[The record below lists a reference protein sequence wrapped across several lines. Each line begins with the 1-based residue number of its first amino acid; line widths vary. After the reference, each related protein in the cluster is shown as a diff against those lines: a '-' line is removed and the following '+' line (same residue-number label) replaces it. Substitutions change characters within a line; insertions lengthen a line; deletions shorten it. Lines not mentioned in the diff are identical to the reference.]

1 MIKVDLHSHSTFS
14 DGILS
19 PTKMVELAK
28 ENGAKYYA
36 LTDHDTISGLEEAEL
51 ASKIHNL
58 NFIPGIEL
66 STNYNNES
74 IHILG
79 FFKDNSYKSSEFI
92 SFLDEIK
99 NKRLIRAK
107 KMVEKL
113 REHFKIELNY
123 DNLLKRGKDVVARP
137 HIAEEIIKSGYP
149 FTKNQIFDYFIGND
163 CKAYVPTT
171 KISPMEGIKMLHK
184 FNALAFLA
192 HPVLIKK
199 TPLDEFLSMGLDG
212 IEAIY
217 FQNSKEQEA
226 SLLEF
231 VNNNNLLTSCGSD
244 CHGDFINDKRHG
256 IVGTMEM
263 KELYLERFLEK
274 LGG

>member
-149 FTKNQIFDYFIGND
+149 FTKNQIFDAVW
-163 CKAYVPTT
+163 K
-171 KISPMEGIKMLHK
+171 E
-184 FNALAFLA
+184 
-192 HPVLIKK
+192 
-199 TPLDEFLSMGLDG
+199 EFLGGDNTIMVHISRLRDKIEVDSRNPKHLKTIRGLG
-212 IEAIY
+212 YKFE
-217 FQNSKEQEA
+217 KE
-226 SLLEF
+226 
-231 VNNNNLLTSCGSD
+231 NNLW
-244 CHGDFINDKRHG
+244 
-256 IVGTMEM
+256 
-263 KELYLERFLEK
+263 LEIQNKNNF
-274 LGG
+274 